1 MIGRVTYSKKYIQL
15 GNVIDPLSTTGVFVL
30 SLVLP
35 ETKLLPIIPS
45 RFSSL
50 GFSELGPMGRYFLE
64 AYFSYKKG

>member
-1 MIGRVTYSKKYIQL
+1 M
-15 GNVIDPLSTTGVFVL
+15 L

-35 ETKLLPIIPS
+35 GTKLRPIIPS